1 MTQDLRI
8 GSLASDLQMET
19 GKMMVFG
26 AAAVAMT
33 VFLVTLFSVAWLTEH
48 RKQ

>member
-1 MTQDLRI
+1 M

-19 GKMMVFG
+19 GRMMVLG
-26 AAAVAMT
+26 VAAVAMT
-33 VFLVTLFSVAWLTEH
+33 VFLVTLFSVAWITVH